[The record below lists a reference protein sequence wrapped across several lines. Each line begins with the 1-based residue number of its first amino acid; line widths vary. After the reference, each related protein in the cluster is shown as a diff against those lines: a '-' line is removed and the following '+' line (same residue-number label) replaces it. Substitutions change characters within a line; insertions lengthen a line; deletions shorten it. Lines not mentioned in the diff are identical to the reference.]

1 MRHSRPQGAP
11 ARVFCRERAEV
22 DVSIRPGW
30 FYHQREDGRVKTVD
44 QLMDI
49 YYKSIGRGGNLILN
63 VPPDR
68 RGLFHP
74 TDSANLIEF
83 GKAIEKEFAHNY
95 AGQAKFEAS
104 NVRGGSRRFAAS
116 QVADSG
122 YWATDDDVT
131 EASLTAS
138 FRHPVTLSKI
148 VLQEHIALGQRVQ
161 AFTVEALIDGQWQT
175 IDSQT
180 TIGHKRILR
189 FDPVTT
195 SVIRVNITA
204 AKACIALDNVG
215 LY

>member
-1 MRHSRPQGAP
+1 
-11 ARVFCRERAEV
+11 
-22 DVSIRPGW
+22 
-30 FYHQREDGRVKTVD
+30 
-44 QLMDI
+44 
-49 YYKSIGRGGNLILN
+49 
-63 VPPDR
+63 R
-68 RGLFHP
+68 RGLIHP
-74 TDSANLIEF
+74 IDSANLIEF

-116 QVADSG
+116 QVAGNG
-122 YWATDDDVT
+122 YWATDDGVT

-148 VLQEHIALGQRVQ
+148 VLQEHITLGQRVQ
-161 AFTVEALIDGQWQT
+161 AFTVEALIDGQWQL
-175 IDSQT
+175 IESQT

-195 SVIRVNITA
+195 SAIRVNITA